1 MSGSK
6 INGDLFIQHMCARPS
21 KNING
26 PFDPEKQQVHYYISL
41 LSGMNNKDNLAR
53 QLTSFDPGKQ
63 HVQYYGI
70 DQFRVSNEL
79 VSNSGRSIKG
89 SRYVSIS

>member
-6 INGDLFIQHMCARPS
+6 INGDLFIQHMCGRPS

-26 PFDPEKQQVHYYISL
+26 PFDPGKQQ
-41 LSGMNNKDNLAR
+41 
-53 QLTSFDPGKQ
+53 
-63 HVQYYGI
+63 VQYYGI

-89 SRYVSIS
+89 SRYVSISWLKSEKQHVQYYAIELSERQ